1 MRERSIVKNEK
12 KRLNDP
18 TYLRMK
24 RRKKWNLN
32 SNVMECNF
40 SAHLLFLLF
49 GSEFKVV
56 EDEIRDWVMD
66 EMCGV
71 VSLHS

>member
-1 MRERSIVKNEK
+1 
-12 KRLNDP
+12 
-18 TYLRMK
+18 MK

-40 SAHLLFLLF
+40 SAHLLFLLL